1 MSLDLLHERLT
12 AFGFTKNEAE
22 IYVFLT
28 AMGPT
33 PARVVARRFNI
44 NRMKAYRA
52 LKDLEDRGLI
62 QRIVGRPVRF
72 AATPPEEVLRR
83 SIDDAKQTLTGL
95 EGSEERVLEELAKI
109 RGQEQDVAE
118 EPRFRIYQGRQQVY
132 EFLSQMGDRVEKEM
146 NLVTTSLDLLRLSL
160 WGVDDRLIELS
171 GGGRRVRLLVPV
183 EEADLGEVE
192 KLAGH
197 FEVRHISMETPMRFA
212 LVDDKEILTSVA
224 MDDSMSMT
232 TDDDTALWTNSP
244 SFISA
249 IKIFYESLW
258 ALAPSAETMITSMKT
273 GVEPQEF
280 RALRDRDEYVSVF
293 TSMIR
298 DSGRAVDILVNRIQ
312 DLPVS
317 VRELEMLLRGKEVRV
332 VASVDE
338 SASDDVV
345 LVASAHDLRHNT
357 ADTNLT
363 LLVVDGRECLM
374 ATSDWESMG
383 QAVWSNLE
391 PYVGTMSL
399 VFGDYWKNGKPA
411 RLRLMELSALHNTAE
426 ITETLKEAFTGHGW
440 SADIPGYLV
449 GSSGATYG
457 FTMSATDQ
465 SSGRRLGLNLAM
477 GDDAF
482 KMVIEMSA
490 RKQDL
495 GAATLVLTSIKPF
508 SEEILRLSAL
518 YGITLIQ
525 ADDSGSLAHEVLR
538 HLGVTG

>member
-1 MSLDLLHERLT
+1 MSLDGLHERLKS
-12 AFGFTKNEAE
+12 FGFTRQEAE

-44 NRMKAYRA
+44 NRMKAYRI

-72 AATPPEEVLRR
+72 VAASPEDVLRR
-83 SIDDAKQTLTGL
+83 SIEETRQTLSGL
-95 EGSEERVLEELAKI
+95 EGDEKLVLEELARI
-109 RGQEQDVAE
+109 RGQEQDVVE

-132 EFLSQMGDRVEKEM
+132 DFLGQMGDRVEMEM

-160 WGVDDRLIELS
+160 WGMDDRLIELS
-171 GGGRRVRLLVPV
+171 RGGRRVRLLVPV
-183 EEADLGEVE
+183 DESNIGEVE

-232 TDDDTALWTNSP
+232 TDDDTALWTNAP

-249 IKIFYESLW
+249 IKIFYDSLW
-258 ALAPSAETMITSMKT
+258 ALAPDAETLITSMRT

-280 RALRDRDEYVSVF
+280 RALRDRDEYVSAF

-298 DSGRAVDILVNRIQ
+298 DSSRSVDILVSRTQ
-312 DLPVS
+312 DLPVGLQD
-317 VRELEMLLRGKEVRV
+317 LEKLLLGKEIRV
-332 VASVDE
+332 VTSVDE
-338 SASDDVV
+338 SASDDVA
-345 LVASAHDLRHNT
+345 LVREHVRLRHNQAET
-357 ADTNLT
+357 DLT
-363 LLVVDGRECLM
+363 LLVVDGRECLL

-391 PYVGTMSL
+391 PYVDTMSL
-399 VFGDYWKNGKPA
+399 VFGDYWRNGKPA
-411 RLRLMELSALHNTAE
+411 QLRLMELSALHNTAE
-426 ITETLKEAFTGHGW
+426 ITETLKEALTGHGW

-465 SSGRRLGLNLAM
+465 GSGRRLGLNLAI

-490 RKQDL
+490 RKLDL
-495 GAATLVLTSIKPF
+495 GAATLVLASIKPF
-508 SEEILRLSAL
+508 SEEILRLGVL
-518 YGITLIQ
+518 YGVALIQ
-525 ADDSGSLAHEVLR
+525 ADDSGSLAQEVLR
-538 HLGVTG
+538 HLVVTG